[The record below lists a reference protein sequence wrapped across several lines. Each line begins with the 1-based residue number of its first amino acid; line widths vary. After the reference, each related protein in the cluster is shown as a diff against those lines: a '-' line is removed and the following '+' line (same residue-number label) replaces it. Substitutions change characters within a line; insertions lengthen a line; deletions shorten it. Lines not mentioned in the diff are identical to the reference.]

1 MSRQSRHLLGK
12 HARIPSSNLPKS
24 SSTYWSVGTYVKE
37 LSDCFP
43 KKLVKALKVER
54 LILEKDSAGV
64 EQSVWKEVLLEPL
77 ITKVKG
83 LAAVRNQVGA
93 HFNELGS
100 LCTDAEVESVHLNL
114 RARSFRSE
122 PGFMLTDRQ
131 KSILDFIQSEQRE
144 KGVTPSTREIQ
155 KHFRFAS
162 QTSVMQY
169 LDALERKGFLDRH
182 ARKARALITPAMK
195 VRITDI
201 PIYGQIPAGM
211 ATLTEQ
217 AIEGHVSLDMR
228 SANISKSGR
237 TFALR
242 VRGDSMIDAH
252 IVDGD
257 IVILE
262 DRKDVQSGDIVAA
275 LIDGE
280 TTLKRYVTEHG
291 RPYLK
296 AENPRYPNLT
306 PARELRIQ
314 GVMVSLVRK
323 QPAGQRRK
331 RG

>member
-1 MSRQSRHLLGK
+1 MLTERQRS
-12 HARIPSSNLPKS
+12 
-24 SSTYWSVGTYVKE
+24 
-37 LSDCFP
+37 
-43 KKLVKALKVER
+43 
-54 LILEKDSAGV
+54 ILE
-64 EQSVWKEVLLEPL
+64 
-77 ITKVKG
+77 
-83 LAAVRNQVGA
+83 
-93 HFNELGS
+93 
-100 LCTDAEVESVHLNL
+100 
-114 RARSFRSE
+114 
-122 PGFMLTDRQ
+122 
-131 KSILDFIQSEQRE
+131 FIQSEQRE
-144 KGVTPSTREIQ
+144 KGLTPSTREIQ
-155 KHFRFAS
+155 HHFGFAS

-169 LDALERKGFLDRH
+169 LATLERKGFLDRH
-182 ARKARALITPAMK
+182 ARKARALITPVQK
-195 VRITDI
+195 VRITDV

-217 AIEGHVSLDMR
+217 TIEGHVSLDTR
-228 SANISKSGR
+228 SVNAAKNGK

-262 DRKDVQSGDIVAA
+262 DRKDVQNGDIVAA

-280 TTLKRYVTEHG
+280 TKLKRYVTEHG

-296 AENPRYPNLT
+296 AENPLYPNLV

-323 QPAGQRRK
+323 QTPGRRK